1 MQVCLPKAFDYLKT
15 IVNYG
20 ARWNLIGATR
30 FTYNLDHTVLATL
43 ASKILEIA
51 QGVRNN
57 NSYHKR
63 KIPYLVKD

>member
-1 MQVCLPKAFDYLKT
+1 M
-15 IVNYG
+15 
-20 ARWNLIGATR
+20 IGAKR
-30 FTYNLDHTVLATL
+30 FTYKLDHTVLATL

-57 NSYHKR
+57 NSYHKH